1 MVKIQSNNLNRNF
14 ETFSIFNNFRPY
26 QRRIDKVCQIIA
38 INTVGKRENEEPNLK
53 GKKNTEN
60 LSNKI
65 GKRIIERA
73 KGLLPLLKVTT
84 IYMKDI
90 EANVSSIS

>member
-1 MVKIQSNNLNRNF
+1 
-14 ETFSIFNNFRPY
+14 
-26 QRRIDKVCQIIA
+26 
-38 INTVGKRENEEPNLK
+38 VGKRENEEPNLK

-73 KGLLPLLKVTT
+73 
-84 IYMKDI
+84 
-90 EANVSSIS
+90 